1 MAKHRRQNKTTRR
14 IAIASTAVAMGA
26 TAISPAVAGAAEVQI
41 PETGYTVDVPG
52 LEDVPGIQDV
62 PGYSDYVVQN
72 NTAGGSSAPAAPA
85 SEGQRIVEIAQSKI
99 GAPYVYGASGPNAFD
114 CSGFTSWV
122 YAQVGKQIPRT
133 SQAQASAGTP
143 VAYNDL
149 QPGDIVSFYGGASHV
164 GIYIGDGKIIDALNS
179 GTPVGVRTL
188 DYMPFNNA
196 VRF

>member
-52 LEDVPGIQDV
+52 LEEVPGIQDV

>member
-179 GTPVGVRTL
+179 GTPVQERPL
-188 DYMPFNNA
+188 DYMPIHSA

>member
-133 SQAQASAGTP
+133 SQAQVSAGTP

>member
-1 MAKHRRQNKTTRR
+1 MAKHRRQTKTTRR

-41 PETGYTVDVPG
+41 PNAGYTVDVPG
-52 LEDVPGIQDV
+52 LENVPGIQDV

-72 NTAGGSSAPAAPA
+72 NTAAGSAAPA
-85 SEGQRIVEIAQSKI
+85 SQSHVERSRGLGDVYKRQ
-99 GAPYVYGASGPNAFD
+99 VYGAAGPNAFD

>member
-1 MAKHRRQNKTTRR
+1 MAKHRRQTKTTRR

-41 PETGYTVDVPG
+41 PNAGYTVDVPG
-52 LEDVPGIQDV
+52 LENVPGIQEV

-72 NTAGGSSAPAAPA
+72 NTAAGSAAPA
-85 SEGQRIVEIAQSKI
+85 SQSQRTVEIAQSKI
-99 GAPYVYGASGPNAFD
+99 GSPYVYGAAGPNAFD
-114 CSGFTSWV
+114 CSGFASWV

>member
-1 MAKHRRQNKTTRR
+1 MRSHFIRRGL
-14 IAIASTAVAMGA
+14 SVVGVLAV
-26 TAISPAVAGAAEVQI
+26 
-41 PETGYTVDVPG
+41 
-52 LEDVPGIQDV
+52 L
-62 PGYSDYVVQN
+62 
-72 NTAGGSSAPAAPA
+72 GGSAHAAQA
-85 SEGQRIVEIAQSKI
+85 DEVDDLLSEMDEL
-99 GAPYVYGASGPNAFD
+99 
-114 CSGFTSWV
+114 
-122 YAQVGKQIPRT
+122 
-133 SQAQASAGTP
+133 SQEASAGTP

>member
-52 LEDVPGIQDV
+52 LETVPGIQDV

>member
-52 LEDVPGIQDV
+52 LENVPGVQDV